1 LGNKRRKSYCHLT
14 VKQKKIVYEEYLKEE
29 KNGRKINPEKMVL
42 LMKNPVD
49 SNGNKMFSYQENL
62 TKQQIS
68 SQLSEITKSKFGY
81 HLFHLLSKHLK

>member
-62 TKQQIS
+62 TKQQ
-68 SQLSEITKSKFGY
+68 SKY
-81 HLFHLLSKHLK
+81 RVNYLKLPKANLGIICFIC